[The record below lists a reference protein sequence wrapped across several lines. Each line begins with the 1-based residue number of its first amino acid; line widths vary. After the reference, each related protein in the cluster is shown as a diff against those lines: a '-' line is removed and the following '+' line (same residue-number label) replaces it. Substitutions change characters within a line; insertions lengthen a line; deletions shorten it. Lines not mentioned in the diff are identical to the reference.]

1 MNPIISRTLRTW
13 IANSSRPSRNV
24 RYLPVRWSALCT
36 TLSAGSRFG
45 TPTCGVLSLR
55 FGGLLL
61 ALSEAFSVRSIVE
74 VDMNTLSLSSA
85 TQTGDQTRHWAR
97 HTLSGVIPGPFSG
110 TPAQRLHLVRS
121 RQHVGRC
128 CYTPSIGRQ
137 VASIRNYKNGMR
149 KSTESI
155 QPCERFPNLDAGAR
169 LPPLK
174 RSTR

>member
-1 MNPIISRTLRTW
+1 MISRTLRTW

-24 RYLPVRWSALCT
+24 RYLPVRRSALCT

-55 FGGLLL
+55 FSGLLL

-85 TQTGDQTRHWAR
+85 TQTGDQTRLGAR
-97 HTLSGVIPGPFSG
+97 PFRQRPDSRPHSQEHLPNGHILFALGCTSGGD
-110 TPAQRLHLVRS
+110 
-121 RQHVGRC
+121 

-137 VASIRNYKNGMR
+137 AASI
-149 KSTESI
+149 S
-155 QPCERFPNLDAGAR
+155 
-169 LPPLK
+169 
-174 RSTR
+174 